1 MKRTARFATEVQNL
15 SCKEGP
21 FPKIVLVWRP
31 SQAYGLRR
39 MEPLTTNV
47 LRLPAKGQK
56 TRRNFGPVVA
66 RKRGESNFMRA
77 FERAYFARHKIKGMA
92 AGEFSLA
99 GFGVAD
105 LVWIGWSPDPTA
117 EDFTALTL
125 EKLLKRRRLHAFEG
139 KLKDWR
145 RALQQAFRYR
155 YFADK
160 AIVVMP
166 TENAGPAISNLEA
179 FQHLCVGLW
188 AFDVQ
193 TGIIREHFTPTRIRA
208 FSEEARQKA
217 IKALASKLNLRQLRK

>member
-1 MKRTARFATEVQNL
+1 MGV
-15 SCKEGP
+15 S
-21 FPKIVLVWRP
+21 
-31 SQAYGLRR
+31 
-39 MEPLTTNV
+39 
-47 LRLPAKGQK
+47 
-56 TRRNFGPVVA
+56 

-77 FERAYFARHKIKGMA
+77 FERSYFARHRVKGMA

-105 LVWIGWSPDPTA
+105 LVWIGWRPDPTA
-117 EDFTALTL
+117 EDFTALSL
-125 EKLLKRRRLHAFEG
+125 EKLLKKRQLHAFEG

-166 TENAGPAISNLEA
+166 SENAGPAVANLEA

-188 AFDVQ
+188 AFDVK
-193 TGIIREHFTPTRIRA
+193 TGIILEHFTPTRIRA

-217 IKALASKLNLRQLRK
+217 IKALTSKLNLRQLRK

>member
-1 MKRTARFATEVQNL
+1 MWR
-15 SCKEGP
+15 EGGCSRA
-21 FPKIVLVWRP
+21 KIVLDWLP
-31 SQAYGLRR
+31 PPWHLRCR
-39 MEPLTTNV
+39 MKDPNPDVHKIPL
-47 LRLPAKGQK
+47 RGQN
-56 TRRNFGPVVA
+56 TRKNFGLAVS

-77 FERAYFARHKIKGMA
+77 FERAYFARHRVKGMA

-105 LVWIGWSPDPTA
+105 LVWIGWRPDPLT
-117 EDFTALTL
+117 EDFTALAI
-125 EKLLKRRRLHAFEG
+125 EKQLKKRHLHAFEG

-166 TENAGPAISNLEA
+166 SENADPAIANLEA

-188 AFDVQ
+188 TFDVKS
-193 TGIIREHFTPTRIRA
+193 GVIREHFTPTRIRA
-208 FSEEARQKA
+208 FSDEARQKA
-217 IKALASKLNLRQLRK
+217 IKALTSKINLRQLGK